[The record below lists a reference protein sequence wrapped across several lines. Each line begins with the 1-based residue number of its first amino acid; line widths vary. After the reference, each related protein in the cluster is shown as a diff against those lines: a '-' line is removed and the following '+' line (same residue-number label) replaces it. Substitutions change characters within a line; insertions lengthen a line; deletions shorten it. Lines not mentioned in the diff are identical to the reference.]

1 MKNKDFKLMIE
12 GFNHFLMK
20 ESSSH
25 TADDDRLLAAIP
37 QEFSDYISDNMGWHN
52 GDKWM
57 SETDHGSDLDAEDDE
72 RHLFEEVARAC
83 GCQVKDLLVNF
94 DDTYRDDLD
103 YSGGSVRA
111 DDFLSSYR
119 DGSGLCGSFDMNGA
133 SLKGFYF
140 RLGTDASAYGLQFKS
155 MMSERTLKGLI
166 FVAPN
171 CSGDSLT
178 TNSEEEHS
186 GMNFRNRRGSGFSQ
200 L

>member
-1 MKNKDFKLMIE
+1 MKNKDFKLLIE

-20 ESSSH
+20 ESSHH

-57 SETDHGSDLDAEDDE
+57 SETDHGSDLDAEADE

-94 DDTYRDDLD
+94 DDSLRDSLSYQGVVSADDLL
-103 YSGGSVRA
+103 R
-111 DDFLSSYR
+111 SYR

-140 RLGTDASAYGLQFKS
+140 RFGTDSSSYGLNFKS
-155 MMSERTLKGLI
+155 MMSDRMLKGLL
-166 FVAPN
+166 FVAPDCN
-171 CSGDSLT
+171 NTSRSNNNMSRRSRFDSGI
-178 TNSEEEHS
+178 
-186 GMNFRNRRGSGFSQ
+186 
-200 L
+200 